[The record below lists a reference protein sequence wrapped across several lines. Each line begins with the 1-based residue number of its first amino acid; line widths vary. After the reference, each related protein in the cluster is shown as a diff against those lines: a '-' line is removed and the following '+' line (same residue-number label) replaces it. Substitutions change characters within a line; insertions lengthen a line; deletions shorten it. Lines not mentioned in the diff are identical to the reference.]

1 MNLFWLFLILRIAKN
16 YAFSNVRADER
27 SDDEEDD
34 EEDDNDEEVKVNT
47 KDGVQANGRAKMNG
61 SNPVVLVNGEP
72 LEAQSKSN
80 GVRERRKKG

>member
-27 SDDEEDD
+27 SDDEED
-34 EEDDNDEEVKVNT
+34 EEEEVKVNT
-47 KDGVQANGRAKMNG
+47 KDGVQANGRVKMNG